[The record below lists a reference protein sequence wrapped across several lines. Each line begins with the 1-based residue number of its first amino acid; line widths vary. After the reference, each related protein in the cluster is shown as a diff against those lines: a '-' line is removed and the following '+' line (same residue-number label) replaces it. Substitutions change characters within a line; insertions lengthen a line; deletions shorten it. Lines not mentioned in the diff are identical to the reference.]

1 MPAPRPAP
9 IAIYDTMQG
18 EAEPMQNRYR
28 TDGRLSSHGS
38 AVPPRMGKPSMPEH
52 IVVHSM
58 WTVCFTIH
66 FTGLHD
72 MPVDILA

>member
-1 MPAPRPAP
+1 
-9 IAIYDTMQG
+9 MQG
-18 EAEPMQNRYR
+18 EAGPMQPMQPIQDRW
-28 TDGRLSSHGS
+28 S
-38 AVPPRMGKPSMPEH
+38 AVVARFGGAARMGKPSMPKH